1 MPGLPLRWPT
11 AWRDWPHYVW
21 VGLLLLALLAA
32 LYWVSR
38 PAAVP
43 GAVNIGEI
51 EVSVLGQPDIP
62 PKTVR
67 LPHVLDDE
75 EDLWRHRV
83 AYRLDWPAALD
94 YDRRDGQRLA
104 LLLPRVDARFRVL
117 LNQQEVYS
125 VGWYAAPHRTIL
137 SGLFPYHIPLPAG
150 LLADRPQDNELII
163 EVQGMPLERSGLSPF
178 QIGDHDRLFDRY
190 RVLEV
195 WQVMGGWMMAIA
207 SVFMGLMSVF
217 LWRALRE
224 RLFLLMAAAS
234 LAHVVRLLLL
244 LMLESPLSPS
254 WHFFVYRVAFNVY
267 VAFFCLFIEELFG
280 LRMRMVRWLA
290 YFLLVSG
297 PLWLLAALYTENYTF
312 ARIWAGGLALLAAV
326 SLAMLVVRT
335 GWGRR
340 LNQDQTL
347 VLVVALFTL
356 ITGVRDFLVL
366 QLNFPGDADI
376 RWMSIGS
383 LALMFTL
390 GWVLVQRATASTRE
404 VHRLNQSL
412 AEIVARRE
420 AELRQAFEQLR
431 ASEQQRAVEG
441 ERRRLMRDMHDGLG
455 SQLVQTL
462 NMVRSHRGVLDAQ
475 SVEAM
480 IHHALEE
487 LRMTLDSLEPM
498 EGDLPTILGTFRQR
512 IAPALESAGIQLVW
526 DVQEVPAL
534 SALDSRGIMHLFR
547 CMQEIFANVVKHARA
562 TAVVVRTAADDQA
575 VYLNVEDNGIGFTP
589 DGEGGNKGRGLGNLR
604 VRAAKLGA
612 HIRFYTNN
620 PGTGVEFKFPT
631 QHPAEPDWAST
642 GLEAPR

>member
-1 MPGLPLRWPT
+1 MPYQPLRLP
-11 AWRDWPHYVW
+11 AGWRQLPHYVW
-21 VGLLLLALLAA
+21 VGLILLGLLAA

-38 PAAVP
+38 PGMIA
-43 GAVNIGEI
+43 GAVHVDRI
-51 EVSVLGQPDIP
+51 EVSVIGRDDIP
-62 PKTVR
+62 PKMVE

-75 EDLWRHRV
+75 SPPWHQRV
-83 AYRLDWPAALD
+83 AYRLNWPAELD
-94 YDRRDGQRLA
+94 YDSREGQRLA

-117 LNQQEVYS
+117 LNDHEIFS
-125 VGWYAAPHRTIL
+125 IGWYAAADRTIL

-150 LLADRPQDNELII
+150 LLAERPQDNVLVI
-163 EVQGMPLERSGLSPF
+163 EVQGVPLERSGLSPF
-178 QIGDHDRLFDRY
+178 QIGEHDPLFDRY
-190 RVLEV
+190 RVLEI

-207 SVFMGLMSVF
+207 SVFMGLISIF
-217 LWRALRE
+217 LWYSLKE

-244 LMLESPLSPS
+244 LMLESPLSPE
-254 WHFFVYRVAFNVY
+254 WHFFVYRLAFNLY

-280 LRMRMVRWLA
+280 LQMRVVRWLA

-297 PLWLLAALYTENYTF
+297 PLWLLAALWTESYTY
-312 ARIWAGGLALLAAV
+312 ARIWAGGLALLAGV
-326 SLAMLVVRT
+326 SLFMLFVRVE
-335 GWGRR
+335 WGRR
-340 LNQDQTL
+340 INQDQAL
-347 VLVVALFTL
+347 VMVVALFTL

-366 QLNFPGDADI
+366 QLHFPGDADI

-431 ASEQQRAVEG
+431 VSEQQRAVEG

-462 NMVRSHRGVLDAQ
+462 NMVRSQRGALDPR

-512 IAPALESAGIQLVW
+512 IAPALDSAGIALVW

-547 CMQEIFANVVKHARA
+547 CMQEIFANVVKHSRA
-562 TAVVVRTAADDQA
+562 TAVTVRTFSDAEA
-575 VYLNVEDNGIGFTP
+575 VYLCVEDNGIGLSVDP
-589 DGEGGNKGRGLGNLR
+589 SASGNGRGLGNLR

-612 HIRFYTNN
+612 HIRFYSVN
-620 PGTGVEFKFPT
+620 PGTGVEFRFPM
-631 QHPAEPDWAST
+631 QHPVRTEWAHT
-642 GLEAPR
+642 GSGEA

>member
-1 MPGLPLRWPT
+1 MPSLSLRFPPG
-11 AWRDWPHYVW
+11 WRQLPHYVW
-21 VGLLLLALLAA
+21 VGLMLLGLLAA
-32 LYWVSR
+32 LHWVSR
-38 PAAVP
+38 PGAVS
-43 GAVNIGEI
+43 GAVNVERI
-51 EVSVLGQPDIP
+51 EVVPLDRSDVA
-62 PKTVR
+62 PKIVA

-75 EDLWRHRV
+75 APPWRHRV
-83 AYRLDWPAALD
+83 AYRLDWPAELH
-94 YDRRDGQRLA
+94 YRTRDGQRLA

-117 LNQQEVYS
+117 LNEQEVYS
-125 VGWYAAPHRTIL
+125 VGWYASADRTIL

-150 LLADRPQDNELII
+150 LLAEQSQDNALVI
-163 EVQGMPLERSGLSPF
+163 EVQGVPLERSGLSPF

-217 LWRALRE
+217 LWSALKE
-224 RLFLLMAAAS
+224 RLFLLMAAAAF
-234 LAHVVRLLLL
+234 AHVVRLLLL
-244 LMLESPLSPS
+244 LMLESPLPPE
-254 WHFFVYRVAFNVY
+254 WHFFVYRLAFNVY

-280 LRMRMVRWLA
+280 LRMRVVRWLA
-290 YFLLVSG
+290 YFLLISG
-297 PLWLLAALYTENYTF
+297 PLWLFTALHTENYTY
-312 ARIWAGGLALLAAV
+312 ARIWAGGLALLAGV
-326 SLAMLVVRT
+326 SLAMLFVRVE
-335 GWGRR
+335 WGRR
-340 LNQDQTL
+340 INQDQTL
-347 VLVVALFTL
+347 VMVVALFTL

-366 QLNFPGDADI
+366 QLNYPGDADI

-431 ASEQQRAVEG
+431 VSEQQRAVEG

-462 NMVRSHRGVLDAQ
+462 NMVRSQRGALDPQ

-512 IAPALESAGIQLVW
+512 IAPALESAGIALVW
-526 DVQEVPAL
+526 DVQEVPTL
-534 SALDSRGIMHLFR
+534 NGLDSRGIMHLFR
-547 CMQEIFANVVKHARA
+547 CMQEIFANVVKHSRA
-562 TAVVVRTAADDQA
+562 SEVTVRTASHNGG
-575 VYLNVEDNGIGFTP
+575 VYLYVEDNGVGFSP
-589 DGEGGNKGRGLGNLR
+589 DSEVVKRGRGLGNLR
-604 VRAAKLGA
+604 VRANKLGA
-612 HIRFYTNN
+612 HIRFYSKN
-620 PGTGVEFKFPT
+620 PGTGVEFKFPM
-631 QHPAEPDWAST
+631 QHPTQPKQADTGFEAE
-642 GLEAPR
+642 